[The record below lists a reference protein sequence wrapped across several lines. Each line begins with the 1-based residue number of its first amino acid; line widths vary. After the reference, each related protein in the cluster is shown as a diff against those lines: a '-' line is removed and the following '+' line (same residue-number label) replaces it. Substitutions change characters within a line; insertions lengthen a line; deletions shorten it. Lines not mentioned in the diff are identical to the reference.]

1 MFHEFNFDLSF
12 PTDTDTDTDMDTHI
26 HTTQAHA
33 HAHPQQDFPPLPHIT
48 KTYFQITQAV
58 HGRNV
63 VTHGSTTN
71 PPQGE

>member
-1 MFHEFNFDLSF
+1 MFHESNFDLSF

-26 HTTQAHA
+26 HTTQAHS
-33 HAHPQQDFPPLPHIT
+33 HAQQDFPPLPRIT
-48 KTYFQITQAV
+48 KTYFKITQAV